1 MPMVN
6 GKKYPYTKEGK
17 AAADKAR
24 NKKMY
29 GGMYRDKKM
38 HGGKVSSDIF
48 AMEKACVSMAGKNN
62 SVTY

>member
-24 NKKMY
+24 DRNI
-29 GGMYRDKKM
+29 
-38 HGGKVSSDIF
+38 HGGKVQYEIF

>member
-17 AAADKAR
+17 AAAEKDR
-24 NKKMY
+24 N
-29 GGMYRDKKM
+29 KKM
-38 HGGKVSSDIF
+38 HGGKVSSGISS
-48 AMEKACVSMAGKNN
+48 MEKACVARAGKNN